1 MSYRCTICERV
12 FEDCEMESALEIS
25 GGRGRAR
32 VPITYLIDGNYHAL
46 RKVPVRKQQPQAP
59 APEPKED
66 TDLLQ
71 ATLSVLAE
79 LPTPPTSPIPGEE
92 IKTELPQVTLEEED
106 EPSLTV
112 MGSAWRR
119 RK

>member
-1 MSYRCTICERV
+1 MTQWTCSICEHV
-12 FEDCEMESALEIS
+12 FEDEVLEDAIQIS
-25 GGRGRAR
+25 SNRRRSRLPTMYQFA
-32 VPITYLIDGNYHAL
+32 DGSFHFL
-46 RKVPVRKQQPQAP
+46 RKVQTKKSPQPVP
-59 APEPKED
+59 ASEPKED

-79 LPTPPTSPIPGEE
+79 LPTPPPGEE

-112 MGSAWRR
+112 MGSAWNR